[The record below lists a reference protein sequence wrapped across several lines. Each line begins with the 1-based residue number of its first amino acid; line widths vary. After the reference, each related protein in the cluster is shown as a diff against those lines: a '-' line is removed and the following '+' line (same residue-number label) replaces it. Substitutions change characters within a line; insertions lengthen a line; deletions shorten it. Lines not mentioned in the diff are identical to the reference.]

1 MVYLIGNET
10 ARAIDHCPQAAKLF
24 IQERTKTNGGHGYPK
39 AK

>member
-10 ARAIDHCPQAAKLF
+10 ARAIDHCQAAKLF
-24 IQERTKTNGGHGYPK
+24 IQERAKTNGGHGCPK